1 MQCDIT
7 LLGGESF
14 ADWESEHIPMSELLC
29 VCACAC
35 VRVCVCECASKA
47 SERMTS

>member
-7 LLGGESF
+7 LLAGESF

-35 VRVCVCECASKA
+35 VCVRVLSLLAG
-47 SERMTS
+47 